1 MHAQEEAGGALL
13 YGLAD
18 AAEGEGKSDRR
29 KQKVSDILAGL
40 ARELLRQLS
49 KTVGVSANMK
59 AKVHEAATAAPLG
72 TPAILA
78 LALAHSQQGVDAD
91 LTDERG
97 DASETQGRL
106 TFLGA
111 YNVGRLLSRIQNF
124 LGLLSKDDDA
134 EKKRLTQA
142 LGIRWMQVDAADLR
156 IRAGSPYVVFDL
168 GCGDCSEAIIWNR
181 LLGINVMAIDF
192 KEQLVNSGEKALQVF
207 DSLVPMEEN
216 KKASIQIKHL
226 DMYDESLWDAQH
238 VQGCRVKVYLYNQCM
253 DNDGLNELCSMLLK
267 RRNNIDLVCM
277 TKTPQ
282 QITQVESGNEF
293 LEKFVLVGTF
303 PMPTWA
309 GHADV
314 DAFAPQ
320 EQVDGFKQCL
330 YMQKREVRESL
341 SLSLSLS
348 LSCGS
353 CGSLSQLSLSS
364 LFSELSLSL
373 LLTHSQAAGELVT
386 EQSHEGGEALD
397 EQGVAG
403 SGGVVSLEICHL
415 FLLEAV
421 ELVSLSPSFED
432 DDLET
437 VCTDDSED
445 LFFAAEDGESQ
456 EVPNGVVDGETPDG
470 GEAFP
475 FLKEVGEKVSGVS
488 DIRRV
493 PVTLKYEFLNFM
505 HVDALD
511 DTNQHLAKFLST
523 PSEDSITEVLVENA
537 VTEVGMVVV
546 VDDEASEGAA
556 SNARVGFVLQTTRF
570 VALWR
575 ALVSEAESVRDV
587 DARRLL
593 FAERLKAL
601 EARVNFTC
609 VLFRSSAKT
618 SSDLVKQCVIEML
631 QQKQGLAF
639 TATCDAL
646 DRWSGTNELNGVMS
660 LAFGAA
666 SSAQTGAAVAAPGS
680 AARALFQL
688 EAIRGRSSR
697 AILDV
702 PEWKHEDAPT
712 TWALVFVFVDAL
724 RLALPNLAEL
734 KELADPRDA
743 SIAVRAFG
751 EEIGVAD
758 VFFKLKNMI
767 STHKNSYDD
776 NQLLSLF
783 YDAALLLLLR
793 TTEGLYNDLRRSYS
807 EAVKALQ
814 VRDVTPCS
822 IERFFSVSER
832 RGKRESLSRCLHFFL
847 SWRARERERDRDRE
861 RERQRERDGERESL

>member
-348 LSCGS
+348 LLWLLWLSLS
-353 CGSLSQLSLSS
+353 ALSQLSL
-364 LFSELSLSL
+364 L
-373 LLTHSQAAGELVT
+373 
-386 EQSHEGGEALD
+386 
-397 EQGVAG
+397 
-403 SGGVVSLEICHL
+403 
-415 FLLEAV
+415 
-421 ELVSLSPSFED
+421 
-432 DDLET
+432 
-437 VCTDDSED
+437 
-445 LFFAAEDGESQ
+445 
-456 EVPNGVVDGETPDG
+456 
-470 GEAFP
+470 
-475 FLKEVGEKVSGVS
+475 
-488 DIRRV
+488 
-493 PVTLKYEFLNFM
+493 
-505 HVDALD
+505 
-511 DTNQHLAKFLST
+511 
-523 PSEDSITEVLVENA
+523 
-537 VTEVGMVVV
+537 
-546 VDDEASEGAA
+546 
-556 SNARVGFVLQTTRF
+556 
-570 VALWR
+570 
-575 ALVSEAESVRDV
+575 
-587 DARRLL
+587 
-593 FAERLKAL
+593 
-601 EARVNFTC
+601 
-609 VLFRSSAKT
+609 
-618 SSDLVKQCVIEML
+618 
-631 QQKQGLAF
+631 
-639 TATCDAL
+639 
-646 DRWSGTNELNGVMS
+646 
-660 LAFGAA
+660 
-666 SSAQTGAAVAAPGS
+666 
-680 AARALFQL
+680 
-688 EAIRGRSSR
+688 
-697 AILDV
+697 
-702 PEWKHEDAPT
+702 
-712 TWALVFVFVDAL
+712 
-724 RLALPNLAEL
+724 
-734 KELADPRDA
+734 
-743 SIAVRAFG
+743 
-751 EEIGVAD
+751 
-758 VFFKLKNMI
+758 
-767 STHKNSYDD
+767 
-776 NQLLSLF
+776 
-783 YDAALLLLLR
+783 
-793 TTEGLYNDLRRSYS
+793 
-807 EAVKALQ
+807 
-814 VRDVTPCS
+814 
-822 IERFFSVSER
+822 
-832 RGKRESLSRCLHFFL
+832 
-847 SWRARERERDRDRE
+847 
-861 RERQRERDGERESL
+861 